1 MSVKLVRD
9 IMVKD
14 VISISPFSTL
24 REALSRMKAKKV
36 KSLVVLKQDDH
47 DAYGLVTYTN
57 ILKTIIAEE
66 GDIDLI
72 NVYDIYIKPA
82 LTVSSSLAINH
93 AAKIMSK
100 YKVKRL
106 IVTDDNQLVGI
117 LTIDDLIAD
126 TLKMI
131 D

>member
-1 MSVKLVRD
+1 MSVKLVKD

-14 VISISPFSTL
+14 VVTITPFNTL
-24 REALSRMKAKKV
+24 REALSKMKARKV
-36 KSLVVLKQDDH
+36 KSLVVEKQDEH
-47 DAYGLVTYTN
+47 DAFGLVTYTN

-66 GDIDLI
+66 GDVDLI

-82 LTVSSSLAINH
+82 LTVHPNLSINH

-106 IVTDDNQLVGI
+106 IVTSGNELCGI

-126 TLKMI
+126 TLKLI